1 MDRYYKRPHIVKHR
15 RFRQLRKLI
24 PKGCIIYNITQPNGD
39 YLETKIINTGGML
52 ICRKRTRNGINGT
65 RRRYEKHLE

>member
-1 MDRYYKRPHIVKHR
+1 MDRYYKSLHFVKHR

-24 PKGCIIYNITQPNGD
+24 PGGCIIYTITQPNGD

-52 ICRKRTRNGINGT
+52 VCQRKIRNGTNATG
-65 RRRYEKHLE
+65 RRYEKHLE